1 MDNLRHKKYKNKQL
15 ENNSE
20 PINICILTDI
30 VKFEK
35 RRSSKEEIIYN
46 EYRVL
51 LRELVN

>member
-20 PINICILTDI
+20 PINICIIDI
-30 VKFEK
+30 GKFEK
-35 RRSSKEEIIYN
+35 RRTSKEEIIYN

-51 LRELVN
+51 LKQLVN